1 LERALK
7 VCGLQI
13 KASEAILVI
22 VEEQAGAP
30 ALLACK
36 TKRLLLKNHE
46 DGAELESF
54 MQAARSFVHQNAIE
68 VVAIKKRAGSGA
80 MASSGVTFKIEAL
93 FQLAHK
99 NVVFVSPQAIT
110 AFSKTNVG
118 GIPNGLAAYQSDAYL
133 SAGVCLKNAGLI

>member
-1 LERALK
+1 MK

-22 VEEQAGAP
+22 VEDQAGVP
-30 ALLACK
+30 ALLECK
-36 TKRLLLKNHE
+36 TKRLLLGNHE

-54 MQAARSFVHQNAIE
+54 MQAAKSFVHQNAID
-68 VVAIKKRAGSGA
+68 VIAVKKRAGSGA

-99 NVVFVSPQAIT
+99 DIVFISPQAIT

-118 GIPNGLAAYQSDAYL
+118 GLPNGLAAYQRDAYL
-133 SAGVCLKNAGLI
+133 SAGVYLKNSGLI